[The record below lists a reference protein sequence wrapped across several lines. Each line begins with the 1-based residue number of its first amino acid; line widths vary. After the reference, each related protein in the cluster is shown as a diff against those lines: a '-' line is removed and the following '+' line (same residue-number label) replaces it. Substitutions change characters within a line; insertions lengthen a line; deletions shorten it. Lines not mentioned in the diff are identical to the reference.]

1 MTPRTFQSE
10 FTRAC
15 IYGHCQVP
23 VDENELLE
31 HLLGVRTWHY
41 TLYTTNRCNGRLY
54 FRRCRLPK
62 KNAIYKTGA
71 NYLSTFLGGYQVQQ
85 DTWTSSTG
93 IYILLYIRMHLL
105 PRSTRYYSTALIW
118 RIQHIRC
125 TRYQVPRGILEYLL
139 HSLLSYC
146 RYFQVWKI
154 LLDCPGVRIA
164 PYNNICFL

>member
-1 MTPRTFQSE
+1 MAPRTFQSE

-71 NYLSTFLGGYQVQQ
+71 NYLSTFLGGYSKIHERHLPVY
-85 DTWTSSTG
+85 TP
-93 IYILLYIRMHLL
+93 IRMHLL
-105 PRSTRYYSTALIW
+105 PRSTTV
-118 RIQHIRC
+118 QHWYEEFNIRC
-125 TRYQVPRGILEYLL
+125 TRYLVVSWSTYSIACWVTAGIFKYGY
-139 HSLLSYC
+139 SNTFGLSWSKNC
-146 RYFQVWKI
+146 AVQ
-154 LLDCPGVRIA
+154 
-164 PYNNICFL
+164 